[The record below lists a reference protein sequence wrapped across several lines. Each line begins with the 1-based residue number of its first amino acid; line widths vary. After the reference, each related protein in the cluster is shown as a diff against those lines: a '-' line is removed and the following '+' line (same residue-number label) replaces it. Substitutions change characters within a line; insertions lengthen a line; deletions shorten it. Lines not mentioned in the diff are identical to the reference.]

1 MPRGH
6 ATRALK
12 ARLPLLDF
20 PDAGARI
27 SRRTAAP
34 QPRLDMGRGER
45 GTDGERVEED
55 VEDAAPPG
63 KLEPARVTLGEI
75 EARRAEAADEGGG
88 GRANHAGE
96 ALRRHDLGHDHD
108 PAARRHGSEGRPG
121 GRRRWA
127 LPCHA
132 ARQCCGQQRVSHA
145 FRGDGGHGD
154 GMQGRPCGV
163 NERACARTQK
173 LGAGS
178 EGG

>member
-1 MPRGH
+1 
-6 ATRALK
+6 
-12 ARLPLLDF
+12 
-20 PDAGARI
+20 
-27 SRRTAAP
+27 
-34 QPRLDMGRGER
+34 MGGGER
-45 GTDGERVEED
+45 GIDGERVEED

-63 KLEPARVTLGEI
+63 KLELARVTLGEI
-75 EARRAEAADEGGG
+75 EVRRAEAADEGGG
-88 GRANHAGE
+88 GSPDHSGE
-96 ALRRHDLGHDHD
+96 ALRRHDLGHDDD
-108 PAARRHGSEGRPG
+108 PAARRGSGTGHGRKGRSG

-163 NERACARTQK
+163 NARACASTQK
-173 LGAGS
+173 LGAER